1 MVSDN
6 RIPTTH
12 VGSLIRPPEL
22 LRYITA
28 IEQGVAV
35 DRAAFEAQLR
45 RSVAEVVRR
54 QAEAGIDIVSDGEFG
69 KFRTWSAYVLER
81 LGNIVEQDI
90 DEPRGTGRDQSLFP
104 EFYAEYFP
112 TQRLPRRGVPMATG
126 PIFYKGQDAVA
137 HDIAVFKSALQGQ
150 TNVLGF
156 VPLVAPASAMPR
168 FRLGHY
174 RTEEEFL
181 FGLAEAL
188 REEYRA
194 VLDAGLVLQVDDA
207 FLPYMYDVAFADRPL
222 GEYRNWAEVRVAA
235 LNHALAG
242 LPEERVRYHI
252 CWGSFATPH
261 VGDIELKHIVDL
273 VLKVSAGAYCI
284 EMANPRHE
292 HEWRIWA
299 DVKLPEGKK
308 LVPGVVSHAT
318 NIVEHPEL
326 VAERLVRLARL
337 VGRDNVMAGTDC
349 GFAQATQV
357 RRVHPS
363 IQWAKLEALSAGA
376 RLASKELWGGA

>member
-1 MVSDN
+1 MLAQN

-35 DRAAFEAQLR
+35 DRAAFDAQLR
-45 RSVAEVVRR
+45 RSVAEVVER
-54 QAEAGIDIVSDGEFG
+54 QKEAGIDIVSDGEFG

-81 LGNIVEQDI
+81 LGNIEEQDI
-90 DEPRGTGRDQSLFP
+90 DEPRGVGRDQSLFA

-112 TQRLPRRGVPMATG
+112 TQRLPRRGVPIATG
-126 PIFYKGQDAVA
+126 PIFYKGQQAIA
-137 HDIAVFKSALQGQ
+137 HDIDVFKSALHG
-150 TNVLGF
+150 TDLLGF

-174 RTEEEFL
+174 KNEEEFL
-181 FGLAEAL
+181 FGLADAL

-194 VLDAGLVLQVDDA
+194 VLDAGLILQVDDA
-207 FLPYMYDVAFADRPL
+207 FLLYMYDVAFADRPL
-222 GEYRNWAEVRVAA
+222 DEYRKWAAVRVAA

-242 LPEERVRYHI
+242 LAEDRVRYHI

-261 VGDIELKHIVDL
+261 TGDIEIRHIIDL
-273 VLKVSAGAYCI
+273 VLQVKAGAYCI

-292 HEWRIWA
+292 HEWRIWES
-299 DVKLPEGKK
+299 VKLPAGRK
-308 LVPGVVSHAT
+308 LVPGVISHAT

-326 VAERLVRLARL
+326 VAQRLVRLARL
-337 VGRDNVMAGTDC
+337 VGLENLLAGTDC
-349 GFAQATQV
+349 GFAQATQL

-363 IQWAKLEALSAGA
+363 IQWAKLRALAAGA
-376 RLASKELWGGA
+376 RLASEELWGGA

>member
-1 MVSDN
+1 MLPTG

-35 DRAAFEAQLR
+35 DRAAFDAELR
-45 RSVAEVVRR
+45 RAVAEVVRR
-54 QAEAGIDIVSDGEFG
+54 QKDIGIDIVSDGEFG

-81 LGNIVEQDI
+81 LGNLEEEDVGEAT
-90 DEPRGTGRDQSLFP
+90 GAGRDRSLFP

-112 TQRLPRRGVPMATG
+112 TQRLPRRGVPVATG
-126 PIFYKGQDAVA
+126 PIVYQGQAA
-137 HDIAVFKSALQGQ
+137 ITHDIAVFKGALEREPGID
-150 TNVLGF
+150 GF

-174 RTEEEFL
+174 KSEEEFL
-181 FGLAEAL
+181 FALAEAL

-194 VLDAGLVLQVDDA
+194 VIDAGLVLQVDDA
-207 FLPYMYDVAFADRPL
+207 FLPYMYDVQFADRPL
-222 GEYRNWAEVRVAA
+222 DEYRRWAAVRVDA
-235 LNHALAG
+235 LNHALRG
-242 LPEERVRYHI
+242 LPPERVRYHI

-261 VGDIELKHIVDL
+261 VSDIELRHIVDL
-273 VLKVSAGAYCI
+273 VLRVNAGAYCI

-292 HEWRIWA
+292 HEWHLWES
-299 DVKLPEGKK
+299 VKLPEGKK

-326 VAERLVRLARL
+326 VAQRLVRLARL

-363 IQWAKLEALSAGA
+363 IQWAKLEALAAGA
-376 RLASKELWGGA
+376 RLASRELWGA

>member
-1 MVSDN
+1 MCWSGSEEE
-6 RIPTTH
+6 
-12 VGSLIRPPEL
+12 VGEA
-22 LRYITA
+22 T
-28 IEQGVAV
+28 GV
-35 DRAAFEAQLR
+35 
-45 RSVAEVVRR
+45 
-54 QAEAGIDIVSDGEFG
+54 
-69 KFRTWSAYVLER
+69 
-81 LGNIVEQDI
+81 
-90 DEPRGTGRDQSLFP
+90 GRDRSLFP

-112 TQRLPRRGVPMATG
+112 SQRLPRRGMPIATG
-126 PIFYKGQDAVA
+126 PIFYKGQAA
-137 HDIAVFKSALQGQ
+137 IAYDIEVFKGALAG
-150 TNVLGF
+150 VADVAGF

-174 RTEEEFL
+174 QSEAEFL
-181 FGLAEAL
+181 FALAEAL

-194 VLDAGLVLQVDDA
+194 VIDAGLFLQVDDA
-207 FLPYMYDVAFADRPL
+207 FLPYMYDVQFADRPL
-222 GEYRNWAEVRVAA
+222 DEYRKWAAVRVDA
-235 LNHALAG
+235 LNHALQG

-261 VGDIELKHIVDL
+261 VSDIEIRHIIDL
-273 VLKVSAGAYCI
+273 VLRVKAGAYCI

-292 HEWRIWA
+292 HEWRIWESA
-299 DVKLPEGKK
+299 KLPAGKK

-326 VAERLVRLARL
+326 VAQRLVRLAGL

-363 IQWAKLEALSAGA
+363 IQWAKLEALAAGA
-376 RLASKELWGGA
+376 RLASRELWGRG

>member
-1 MVSDN
+1 VLPQN

-35 DRAAFEAQLR
+35 DRAAFDAQLR
-45 RSVAEVVRR
+45 RSVAEVVER
-54 QAEAGIDIVSDGEFG
+54 QKKAGIDIVSDGEFG

-81 LGNIVEQDI
+81 LGNIEEQDI
-90 DEPRGTGRDQSLFP
+90 DEPRGVGRDQSLFA

-112 TQRLPRRGVPMATG
+112 TQRLPRRGIPIATG
-126 PIFYKGQDAVA
+126 PIFYKGQQAIA
-137 HDIAVFKSALQGQ
+137 HDIDVFKAALHG
-150 TNVLGF
+150 TDLLGF

-174 RTEEEFL
+174 KTEEEFL
-181 FGLAEAL
+181 FGLADAL
-188 REEYRA
+188 RAEYRA
-194 VLDAGLVLQVDDA
+194 VLDAGLILQVDDA
-207 FLPYMYDVAFADRPL
+207 FLPYMYDVAFVDRPL
-222 GEYRNWAEVRVAA
+222 DEYRKWAAVRVAA

-242 LPEERVRYHI
+242 LPEDRLRYHI

-261 VGDIELKHIVDL
+261 VGDIELRHIVDL
-273 VLKVSAGAYCI
+273 VLQVSAGAYCI

-292 HEWRIWA
+292 HEWRIWES
-299 DVKLPEGKK
+299 VKLPAGRK
-308 LVPGVVSHAT
+308 LVPGVISHAT

-326 VAERLVRLARL
+326 VAQRLVRLARL
-337 VGRDNVMAGTDC
+337 VGRDNLMAGTDC

-363 IQWAKLEALSAGA
+363 IQWAKLAALSAGA
-376 RLASKELWGGA
+376 RLASEELWGA

>member
-1 MVSDN
+1 MRFDN

-22 LRYITA
+22 LRYISA
-28 IEQGVAV
+28 IEQGVRV
-35 DRAAFEAQLR
+35 DRAAFDAQLR
-45 RSVAEVVRR
+45 RSVAEVVQR
-54 QAEAGIDIVSDGEFG
+54 QRQVGIDIVSDGEFG

-81 LGNIVEQDI
+81 LGNIEEQDI

-112 TQRLPRRGVPMATG
+112 TQHLPRRGVPIATG
-126 PIFYKGQDAVA
+126 PIFYKGQAAIA
-137 HDIAVFKSALQGQ
+137 HDIDVFKSALQGSD
-150 TNVLGF
+150 VEGF
-156 VPLVAPASAMPR
+156 LPLVAPASAMPR

-174 RTEEEFL
+174 ASEEEFL
-181 FGLAEAL
+181 FALAEAL

-194 VLDAGLVLQVDDA
+194 VVGAGLYLQVDDA
-207 FLPYMYDVAFADRPL
+207 FLPYMYDIAFADKTL
-222 GEYRNWAEVRVAA
+222 EEYRKWAAVRVAA

-242 LPEERVRYHI
+242 VPLERVRYHI

-261 VGDIELKHIVDL
+261 VSDIEIKHIIDL
-273 VLKVSAGAYCI
+273 VLQVRAGAYCI

-292 HEWRIWA
+292 HEWRLWET
-299 DVKLPEGKK
+299 VKLPEGRK

-326 VAERLVRLARL
+326 VAARLVRLARL
-337 VGRDNVMAGTDC
+337 VGRDNLMAGTDC
-349 GFAQATQV
+349 GFAQAPHL

-363 IQWAKLEALSAGA
+363 IMWAKLEALSTGA
-376 RLASKELWGGA
+376 RLASQELWGLG